1 MQKKSLAQAS
11 YTAMYKQHHMYNVL
25 VAQAEACS
33 LFMQLSSQKRWALRM
48 QTQMVHEASERVMAL
63 HVSLDCHGRRPLACT
78 QHAVKHAS
86 TCHLVIPQGHPCNK
100 SVEGGCL
107 VHAADFAAGDT
118 VTVTLANRYNTYRF
132 DGQKHVVLS
141 TTSWIGGRNPF
152 LGIGYLTCGGCSFVF
167 GIAFCMVILCFPRK
181 LGDVSYLSWNQ
192 AHGLDPS
199 TSGRL

>member
-1 MQKKSLAQAS
+1 MQPSNYKS
-11 YTAMYKQHHMYNVL
+11 
-25 VAQAEACS
+25 
-33 LFMQLSSQKRWALRM
+33 WALGM
-48 QTQMVHEASERVMAL
+48 QMQMVHEASEHVVAL
-63 HVSLDCHGRRPLACT
+63 HVTSDCHGRRLLART
-78 QHAVKHAS
+78 RHALKHPS
-86 TCHLVIPQGHPCNK
+86 TCHPAISQGHPCNK
-100 SVEGGCL
+100 SAEGGCL

-132 DGQKHVVLS
+132 NGQKHVVLS

-152 LGIGYLTCGGCSFVF
+152 LGIGYLTCGGCSFFF
-167 GIAFCMVILCFPRK
+167 GIAFCLVVLCFPRK